1 MDDHVREWWIPY
13 GPEVVTFRGV
23 LCRRMSQLSLGRDD
37 LVRNAYL
44 VEEPR
49 SGNPVVRA

>member
-1 MDDHVREWWIPY
+1 MDAHVQEWIPY
-13 GPEVVTFRGV
+13 GPEVVTFRGP
-23 LCRRMSQLSLGRDD
+23 LCRTMSQFPLGRDD

-49 SGNPVVRA
+49 SGNPVVRP